1 MEENQYTKHLAKNQD
16 CAIFHVRDTRKNVLP
31 KLKKLCMEIPCW
43 CPFEGHKYGRLK
55 QKGSSV
61 FDFFFFF
68 NKSVNTSLE
77 QLIQIKVIFILKQ
90 EMLRQQN
97 LKKNR

>member
-1 MEENQYTKHLAKNQD
+1 MAALNKKAHLSL
-16 CAIFHVRDTRKNVLP
+16 I
-31 KLKKLCMEIPCW
+31 
-43 CPFEGHKYGRLK
+43 
-55 QKGSSV
+55 
-61 FDFFFFF
+61 FFFFF

-97 LKKNR
+97 LKKNHISAYITFSAYMRAV

>member
-1 MEENQYTKHLAKNQD
+1 MET
-16 CAIFHVRDTRKNVLP
+16 
-31 KLKKLCMEIPCW
+31 PCW

-55 QKGSSV
+55 QKSSSV
-61 FDFFFFF
+61 SLSFFFY
-68 NKSVNTSLE
+68 KSVNTSLE
-77 QLIQIKVIFILKQ
+77 QLIKIKVIFILKQ

>member
-1 MEENQYTKHLAKNQD
+1 MAALNKKAHLSL
-16 CAIFHVRDTRKNVLP
+16 I
-31 KLKKLCMEIPCW
+31 
-43 CPFEGHKYGRLK
+43 
-55 QKGSSV
+55 
-61 FDFFFFF
+61 FFFY
-68 NKSVNTSLE
+68 KSVNTSLE